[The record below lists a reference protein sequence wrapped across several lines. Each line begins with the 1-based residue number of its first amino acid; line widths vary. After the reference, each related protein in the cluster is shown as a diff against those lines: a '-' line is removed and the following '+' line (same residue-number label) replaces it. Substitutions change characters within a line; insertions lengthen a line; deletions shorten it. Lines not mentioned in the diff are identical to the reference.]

1 MQKIRIMTLTLL
13 LAVTTPAFAQ
23 SGLVVKKSAYGA
35 DQTLDRLEQI
45 LKEKGLTIF
54 ARIDHNAGAAKVD
67 MDLRPTKLLIFG
79 NPKMGTPLMQSNQTV
94 GLDLPMKV
102 LAWQDGQGQAWIA
115 YNQPSYL
122 ADRHQIKDRAEVIS
136 KMQGALGQLT
146 DKAIQ
151 KPR

>member
-1 MQKIRIMTLTLL
+1 MQKIRILTLTLL
-13 LAVTTPAFAQ
+13 LAATIPAFAQ
-23 SGLVVKKSAYGA
+23 SGLVVKKSAYGV

-122 ADRHQIKDRAEVIS
+122 AGRHQIKDRGEVIS

-151 KPR
+151 KP